1 MALVLKDR
9 VKESSSS
16 SGTGSITLGGVVTG
30 YQTFNAAIANG
41 STVYYCIHN
50 LAAGYDTEWEVG
62 LGTFTAPTTLARTT
76 ILSSSTGSAVNFT
89 AGAGGLEVFVTQPAE
104 QALYTNQVTGLVESS
119 GNGANSISFTAV
131 TSNLFT
137 GNASALTTINAS
149 NISSGTI
156 ANARTT
162 GSDSNGASTIV
173 LRDVNGS
180 FAGNVITG
188 TTGTFTNISGN
199 GVALTAINASNI
211 SSGTIANARTTG
223 SDSNGAST
231 IVLRD
236 SNGSFAGNV
245 ITGTTGTFTSVSGN
259 GVALTAINASNIS
272 SGTVA
277 NARTTASSSNGA
289 STIVLRGT
297 SGEFAAGI
305 ITADGSALTAINASS
320 ISTGTLANARTT
332 ASASNGASTIVTR
345 DASGNFA
352 AAAITATTF
361 SGSGASLTSIPNS
374 ATTASSSNGASTI
387 VTRDA
392 SGNFTANIGTFTTVA
407 GTLSTAAQTTI
418 TSTGN
423 LTNLV
428 ATSFGCGTAA
438 SGTAG
443 EIRATNNVTAY
454 YSDDRMKTRL
464 GKIDGALN
472 KLKTL
477 DGFYYEANELAQSM
491 GYEVKKEVGVSA
503 QQVQAIMPE
512 VVAPAPIDDKYLT
525 VRYERLVP
533 LLIEA
538 IKELEAQVAE
548 LKAR

>member
-1 MALVLKDR
+1 
-9 VKESSSS
+9 
-16 SGTGSITLGGVVTG
+16 
-30 YQTFNAAIANG
+30 
-41 STVYYCIHN
+41 
-50 LAAGYDTEWEVG
+50 
-62 LGTFTAPTTLARTT
+62 
-76 ILSSSTGSAVNFT
+76 
-89 AGAGGLEVFVTQPAE
+89 
-104 QALYTNQVTGLVESS
+104 
-119 GNGANSISFTAV
+119 
-131 TSNLFT
+131 
-137 GNASALTTINAS
+137 
-149 NISSGTI
+149 
-156 ANARTT
+156 
-162 GSDSNGASTIV
+162 
-173 LRDVNGS
+173 
-180 FAGNVITG
+180 
-188 TTGTFTNISGN
+188 
-199 GVALTAINASNI
+199 
-211 SSGTIANARTTG
+211 
-223 SDSNGAST
+223 
-231 IVLRD
+231 
-236 SNGSFAGNV
+236 
-245 ITGTTGTFTSVSGN
+245 
-259 GVALTAINASNIS
+259 
-272 SGTVA
+272 
-277 NARTTASSSNGA
+277 
-289 STIVLRGT
+289 LRGT